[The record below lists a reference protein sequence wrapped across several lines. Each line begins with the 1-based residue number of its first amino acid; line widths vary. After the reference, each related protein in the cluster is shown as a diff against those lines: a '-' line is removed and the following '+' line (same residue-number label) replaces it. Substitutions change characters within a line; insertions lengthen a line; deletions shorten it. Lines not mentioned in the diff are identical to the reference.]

1 MAELCGAK
9 TRSGEKCK
17 SRPMANGRCRMH
29 GGKSTGPKDNTG
41 NTNAIKPGSLYSKYL
56 TEDEQGAFNDIQLGN
71 IDDELRLTRI
81 RLARALA
88 KESDKPE
95 IETVTRRQGGG
106 PTTVPN
112 EQQFKR
118 RDYVGI
124 IDKLTARIES
134 LERRRLEFDQIR
146 AHTKLLE
153 KQLEEKVGPVS
164 IGEVTAFEVIPYDDE
179 QDHAS

>member
-1 MAELCGAK
+1 MADTCGAK
-9 TRSGEKCK
+9 TRSGAKCK
-17 SRPMANGRCRMH
+17 SRQMANGRCRMH
-29 GGKSTGPKDNTG
+29 GGKSTGPTPG

-95 IETVTRRQGGG
+95 LETVTRRQGGG
-106 PTTVPN
+106 PTTVQT

-134 LERRRLEFDQIR
+134 LERTRKTLED
-146 AHTKLLE
+146 E
-153 KQLEEKVGPVS
+153 GGPGGQDVE
-164 IGEVTAFEVIPYDDE
+164 GFEVVPYG
-179 QDHAS
+179 DHPTE